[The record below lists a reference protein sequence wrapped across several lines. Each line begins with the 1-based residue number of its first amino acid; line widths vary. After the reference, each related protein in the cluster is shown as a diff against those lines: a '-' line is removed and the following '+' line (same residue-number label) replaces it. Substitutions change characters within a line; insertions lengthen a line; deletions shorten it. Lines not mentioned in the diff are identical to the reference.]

1 MRYLSFVKGAEN
13 QGPPPPALMEAMGKF
28 IEDSL
33 KSGALIQTGGLAQSA
48 SGFRIRAS
56 KGKLT
61 VTDGPFAESKEIIGG
76 YAMLEA
82 KSREEILKI
91 TTAFMKLHTTHWPEW
106 EGEGEVRQVDFI
118 AP

>member
-1 MRYLSFVKGAEN
+1 MRFLSFVKGAEN

-28 IEDSL
+28 IADSL
-33 KSGALIQTGGLAQSA
+33 KSGALIQTGGLAQST

-61 VTDGPFAESKEIIGG
+61 VTDGPFTESKELIGG

-82 KSREEILKI
+82 RSREEALKI
-91 TTAFMKLHTTHWPEW
+91 ATEFMRLHTTHWPEW
-106 EGEGEVRQVDFI
+106 TGEGEVRQVDFI